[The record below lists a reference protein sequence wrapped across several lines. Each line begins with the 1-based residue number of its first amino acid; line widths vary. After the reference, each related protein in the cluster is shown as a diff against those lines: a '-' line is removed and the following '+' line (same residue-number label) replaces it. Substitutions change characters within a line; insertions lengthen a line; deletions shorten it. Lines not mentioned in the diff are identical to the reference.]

1 MLNLRSRRGEE
12 GCGHKSQVAPGE
24 GSMAITAIADIM
36 AGLLAGWLFVVMALI
51 LFRMLSGSIVLTG
64 LLKLDSRAPFG
75 LDRLQLM
82 AVTLF
87 FAAGYVVASLY
98 RGPGDELPDIPT
110 PLMLILIGS
119 NGTYLAVK
127 TATFGRLIGRGK

>member
-1 MLNLRSRRGEE
+1 
-12 GCGHKSQVAPGE
+12 
-24 GSMAITAIADIM
+24 MAITVLADVVTW
-36 AGLLAGWLFVVMALI
+36 LLAGWLFLVMAFI
-51 LFRMLSGSIVLTG
+51 LYQMLSGGIVLTG
-64 LLKLDSRAPFG
+64 LLKLERRAPFG
-75 LDRLQLM
+75 LDRLQLL

-98 RGPGDELPDIPT
+98 RGPGDKLPDIPT

-127 TATFGRLIGRGK
+127 TATFGRFIGRGK

>member
-1 MLNLRSRRGEE
+1 M
-12 GCGHKSQVAPGE
+12 GCGTGRGLRRGE
-24 GSMAITAIADIM
+24 GSMAITALADVVTW
-36 AGLLAGWLFVVMALI
+36 LLAGWLFLVMAFVLY
-51 LFRMLSGSIVLTG
+51 RMLSGGIVLTG
-64 LLKLDSRAPFG
+64 LLRLEPRAPFG
-75 LDRLQLM
+75 LDRLQLV

-110 PLMLILIGS
+110 PLLLILIGS

>member
-1 MLNLRSRRGEE
+1 
-12 GCGHKSQVAPGE
+12 
-24 GSMAITAIADIM
+24 MAITAIADIM